1 MEHLDPAPDATPLPF
16 SLAPSSSTGSEQR
29 GKYLDRGKYLV
40 AAAVREAS
48 SVLSICPHAKRAAS
62 VPLQCTTN
70 ELVPAGADELGAPE
84 EESESEEEA
93 APPAEQAG
101 HEAASANNPIKSI
114 GYQHQPYQHP
124 TLSAPGPINT
134 PIESTPPANS
144 SAAVCG
150 PKTKSA
156 RGGAKPV
163 AVSPVA
169 SGSASRRRIGPPK
182 PAAETCWHNVRARVN
197 TGRKVR
203 NPPPQPRPEAGRT
216 LKHRPRVPSPAE
228 RETAAAER
236 EMAAALA
243 AAALERDSLEPPP
256 EDVQPVS
263 NNWKL
268 PEHAG
273 VVERM
278 EKSVEE
284 GLDSLASTIAERILV
299 DVETEDTGKDAAAMA
314 VVAKLAGKWRRSIT
328 RALPAADTE
337 TGKVD
342 GRTGDNAGGE
352 AGAESAGI
360 ENFRSEARR
369 ISAAFRKINHRI
381 AAAANDDND
390 SDGDSDSDTNVPFR
404 VAYQTRSCVR
414 RISSAPVLPTSVQVP
429 ARSPTPAAAATTAL
443 ALPPPQVAADA
454 TAAAAVTP
462 MVSNGHAPS
471 FSAAADDDYNADAGA
486 SSPLMTNISPRSSPQ
501 RASPKSF
508 EAYYTRVPGLGGK
521 TGYVPS
527 PPLLAAAPLPTAT
540 PGPQQLVARA
550 TAASAAGAKQ
560 RLDCCVVGSPADGPS
575 SWQRLRMGR
584 PTSDS
589 SHAESTLLSSRGES
603 RPSSGSARPSQPCAM
618 RRAGGSR
625 QVLLDRATAEARVG
639 ITSEVLPVVGH
650 SMRRRRCAARV
661 VGRQNAQWGR
671 TANAA
676 LRAWPAIPQL
686 CSRYW

>member
-1 MEHLDPAPDATPLPF
+1 MLRAI
-16 SLAPSSSTGSEQR
+16 
-29 GKYLDRGKYLV
+29 
-40 AAAVREAS
+40 
-48 SVLSICPHAKRAAS
+48 LSICPHAKRVAS

-70 ELVPAGADELGAPE
+70 ELVRAGADELGAPE
-84 EESESEEEA
+84 AESEEEA
-93 APPAEQAG
+93 APPAEQAD
-101 HEAASANNPIKSI
+101 HEADSLNTPIKSS
-114 GYQHQPYQHP
+114 GYHQQPYQHP
-124 TLSAPGPINT
+124 ALSTPSPINT
-134 PIESTPPANS
+134 PIKSIPPANS

-156 RGGAKPV
+156 RRAAKPV
-163 AVSPVA
+163 TVSPVA

-182 PAAETCWHNVRARVN
+182 PAAETWHNVRARVN

-203 NPPPQPRPEAGRT
+203 NPPSQPPREAGWT

-236 EMAAALA
+236 EVAAALA
-243 AAALERDSLEPPP
+243 AAALEREPLEPPP
-256 EDVQPVS
+256 DVQPIS

-299 DVETEDTGKDAAAMA
+299 DVGIEDTGKDAAAMA
-314 VVAKLAGKWRRSIT
+314 VVAKLAGTWRRSIT

-337 TGKVD
+337 TG
-342 GRTGDNAGGE
+342 TGDNASGE

-369 ISAAFRKINHRI
+369 ISSAFRKINHRI
-381 AAAANDDND
+381 AAAANDDNN

-404 VAYQTRSCVR
+404 VAHQTRSCVR
-414 RISSAPVLPTSVQVP
+414 RISSAPVLPTSAQVP
-429 ARSPTPAAAATTAL
+429 ARSPAPAAAATTAL
-443 ALPPPQVAADA
+443 ALTPPPHVAADA

-462 MVSNGHAPS
+462 MAFNGHAAS
-471 FSAAADDDYNADAGA
+471 FCAAADDDDFADAGA
-486 SSPLMTNISPRSSPQ
+486 SSAMATNISPGSSPQ
-501 RASPKSF
+501 RAHRKSF
-508 EAYYTRVPGLGGK
+508 ETYYTRVPCLGGK
-521 TGYVPS
+521 AGYVPP
-527 PPLLAAAPLPTAT
+527 PPLLVAAPLPTAK
-540 PGPQQLVARA
+540 PGPQQLVDRA
-550 TAASAAGAKQ
+550 TAASAAGAQQ
-560 RLDCCVVGSPADGPS
+560 RLDCCVVGSPATGPS
-575 SWQRLRMGR
+575 SWQRLSMGR
-584 PTSDS
+584 PTSGS
-589 SHAESTLLSSRGES
+589 SHAESTLLSSSCES
-603 RPSSGSARPSQPCAM
+603 RPSSGSARPSQPCTM

-625 QVLLDRATAEARVG
+625 QALLDRATAEARVG

-650 SMRRRRCAARV
+650 NMCRRRCAARV
-661 VGRQNAQWGR
+661 FGRQNAQWGR